1 LLKRAFLGWLRG
13 EREHCKTGASH
24 AATEPASRWWVRS
37 RTGSRHPRLWFVR
50 SGGRVMAEVLET
62 EEVRQWRAKVTTFNF
77 DVDCVGGTMTGLL
90 QRAMELEQER
100 VALGLDDM
108 AVVDAAS
115 AQKLIDR
122 ATALR
127 GLASRDPL

>member
-1 LLKRAFLGWLRG
+1 
-13 EREHCKTGASH
+13 
-24 AATEPASRWWVRS
+24 
-37 RTGSRHPRLWFVR
+37 
-50 SGGRVMAEVLET
+50 
-62 EEVRQWRAKVTTFNF
+62 VRQWRAKVTTLNF

-90 QRAMELEQER
+90 RRAMELEQER

-115 AQKLIDR
+115 AQKLIDT